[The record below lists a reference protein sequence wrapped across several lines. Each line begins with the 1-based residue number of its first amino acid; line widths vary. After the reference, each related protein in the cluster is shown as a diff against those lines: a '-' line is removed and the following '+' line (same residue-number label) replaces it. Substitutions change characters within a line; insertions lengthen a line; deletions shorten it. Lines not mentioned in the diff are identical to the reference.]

1 MLNIRS
7 HAGRRDLPS
16 AHVATLCVTSLR
28 RIALQTVALFALTSV
43 VACGGAGGGGGV
55 TPPPTDTT
63 TTNPPPTP
71 ITWNLVWSD
80 DFDGAAGASVDPA
93 KWSFDLGDGCSAGIC
108 GWGNN
113 EKEYYTNAADNVSL
127 DGQGHLAIVARTTVS
142 PTCYYGACMYTS
154 AKITTRGKM
163 NAAPGRVEARI
174 RIPKGQGLWPAFWML
189 GNDFA
194 TAGWPAS
201 GELDIM
207 ENKGSAPNT
216 SSSAIHGPGYSGNTP
231 FAHANTIGPGTLA
244 DDYHLYAVEWDANA
258 ARFYVDGTMHYVVL
272 RSDIQRYGTSILDKP
287 YFIILNL
294 AVGGNFDGDPSSGA
308 IFPATMLVDY
318 VRVYTASK

>member
-1 MLNIRS
+1 MTDIRS

-16 AHVATLCVTSLR
+16 AHAASLSASSLLRVAF
-28 RIALQTVALFALTSV
+28 ATVALSV
-43 VACGGAGGGGGV
+43 LSSLAACGGSGGGGGV
-55 TPPPTDTT
+55 TPPIDTT
-63 TTNPPPTP
+63 TITP

-80 DFDGAAGASVDPA
+80 EFDGAAGAPVDPA
-93 KWSFDLGDGCSAGIC
+93 KWVFDAGDGCAAGIC

-113 EKEYYTNAADNVSL
+113 EKEYYTNGTDNVSL
-127 DGQGHLAIVARTTVS
+127 DGQGHLAIVARSAPAISVS
-142 PTCYYGACMYTS
+142 CYYGPCQYTS
-154 AKITTRGKM
+154 AKISTRGKM

-174 RIPKGQGLWPAFWML
+174 RIPAGQGLWPAFWML
-189 GNDFA
+189 GNDFS
-194 TAGWPAS
+194 TVGWPAS

-231 FAHANTIGPGTLA
+231 FAHANTIGPATLA
-244 DDYHLYAVEWDANA
+244 DDYHVYAVEWNA
-258 ARFYVDGTMHYVVL
+258 EYARFYVDGSMHYSVL
-272 RSDIQRYGTSILDKP
+272 RADIQRYGASILDKP
-287 YFIILNL
+287 YYVILNL
-294 AVGGNFDGDPSSGA
+294 AVGGNFDGDPGSAA

>member
-1 MLNIRS
+1 MIDTRPD
-7 HAGRRDLPS
+7 AGRRDRPS
-16 AHVATLCVTSLR
+16 AHAASLPAAVSLRVTIATLVLAAVT
-28 RIALQTVALFALTSV
+28 
-43 VACGGAGGGGGV
+43 ACGGAGGGGGV

-63 TTNPPPTP
+63 TPPP

-80 DFDGAAGASVDPA
+80 DFDGVAGASVDPT

-113 EKEYYTNAADNVSL
+113 EKELYTNATDNVSL
-127 DGQGHLAIVARTTVS
+127 DGQGHLAIVARVAALGAS
-142 PTCYYGACMYTS
+142 CYYGPCRYTS

-174 RIPKGQGLWPAFWML
+174 RIPAGQGLWPAFWML

-207 ENKGSAPNT
+207 ENKGSLPNT

-244 DDYHLYAVEWDANA
+244 DNFHIYAVEWDANA
-258 ARFYVDGTMHYVVL
+258 ARFYVDGTMHYSVL
-272 RSDIQRYGTSILDKP
+272 RADIQRYGASILDKP
-287 YFIILNL
+287 YYVILNL
-294 AVGGNFDGDPSSGA
+294 AVGGNFDGDPQTDG
-308 IFPATMLVDY
+308 ILPATMLVDY

>member
-1 MLNIRS
+1 VL
-7 HAGRRDLPS
+7 GGL
-16 AHVATLCVTSLR
+16 
-28 RIALQTVALFALTSV
+28 ALL
-43 VACGGAGGGGGV
+43 GGGLYGFASADV
-55 TPPPTDTT
+55 
-63 TTNPPPTP
+63 PPTP
-71 ITWNLVWSD
+71 SGWNLVWSD
-80 DFDGAAGASVDPA
+80 DFDGTAGASVDPA
-93 KWSFDLGDGCSAGIC
+93 KWSFDLGDGSSAGIP

-113 EKEYYTNAADNVSL
+113 ENEFYTNATDNVSL
-127 DGQGHLAIVARTTVS
+127 DGQGHLALVARSSPALDVS
-142 PTCYYGACMYTS
+142 CYYGPCQYTS

-174 RIPKGQGLWPAFWML
+174 RIPAGQGLWPAFWML

-194 TAGWPAS
+194 TAGWPKA

-207 ENKGSAPNT
+207 ENRGSAPNT

-244 DDYHLYAVEWDANA
+244 DNFHVYAVEWDAEN
-258 ARFYVDGTMHYVVL
+258 ARFYVDGTMHYSVL
-272 RSDIQRYGTSILDKP
+272 RGDIQRYGASILDKP
-287 YFIILNL
+287 YYVILNL
-294 AVGGNFDGDPSSGA
+294 AVGGNFDGDPQSAA